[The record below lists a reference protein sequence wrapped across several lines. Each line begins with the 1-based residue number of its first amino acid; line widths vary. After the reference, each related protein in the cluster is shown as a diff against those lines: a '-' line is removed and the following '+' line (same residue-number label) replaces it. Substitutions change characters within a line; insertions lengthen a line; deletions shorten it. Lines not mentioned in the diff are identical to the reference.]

1 VNFCPRCGTR
11 VTGAYCG
18 QCGASTSIENYQVA
32 PDDTAPTEVS
42 GPPVVAVD
50 ADRSEAIGELTSV
63 APGAEPLVPKVNA
76 AGDVV
81 AGLPLGRS
89 RRSLVI
95 ETKCVMVAFL
105 LPAVISAV
113 VVLAQHVSGVAD
125 IARFPTIV
133 THHPFTNMVLGILD
147 YIPVGAVVPIAL
159 YLLWRTGQDF
169 ETLGL
174 GLPSFKDDVI
184 PGLGIGAL
192 SYVCE
197 VIMIAPFAVF
207 LAKHSSLLVNVSTQ
221 SVPKYYVIFG
231 IAISAVTSIT
241 EEVLVNGYLI
251 TRLNQLGWSPRSA
264 LILSLILRTS
274 YHVYYG
280 LGFLLTVPFGYFV
293 TRSFQK
299 HHKLNRPIMA
309 HFLYDSILFTI
320 SILR

>member
-1 VNFCPRCGTR
+1 M
-11 VTGAYCG
+11 
-18 QCGASTSIENYQVA
+18 ENYQVA
-32 PDDTAPTEVS
+32 ADTQTPSDASGGPVEPALEGTSDPD
-42 GPPVVAVD
+42 VAS
-50 ADRSEAIGELTSV
+50 A
-63 APGAEPLVPKVNA
+63 AEIAAAKPLEPKVNSS
-76 AGDVV
+76 GEVV

-89 RRSLVI
+89 RRSLVL
-95 ETKCVMVAFL
+95 ETQCVMIAFL
-105 LPAVISAV
+105 VPAVVGAL

-133 THHPFTNMVLGILD
+133 KGHPVTNMLLGILS
-147 YIPVGAVVPIAL
+147 YIPVGAPVPIAL
-159 YLLWRTGQDF
+159 YLLWRTGQDRK
-169 ETLGL
+169 TLGL
-174 GLPSFKDDVI
+174 GVPSFTEDVI

-221 SVPKYYVIFG
+221 SVPKYYVFWG
-231 IAISAVTSIT
+231 IAISAVTSVT

-251 TRLNQLGWSPRSA
+251 TRLNQLGWSPRAA

-280 LGFLLTVPFGYFV
+280 VGFLLTVPFGFFV

-309 HFLYDSILFTI
+309 HFLYDSIIFTI

>member
-1 VNFCPRCGTR
+1 VR

-18 QCGASTSIENYQVA
+18 QCGASTAIENYRVA
-32 PDDTAPTEVS
+32 SDDTAPTGAS
-42 GPPVVAVD
+42 SPPIEANGADSVVVASGASAD
-50 ADRSEAIGELTSV
+50 AAPEAES
-63 APGAEPLVPKVNA
+63 LVPRVNA

-133 THHPFTNMVLGILD
+133 THHPLTNMLLGILD

-174 GLPSFKDDVI
+174 GVPRFKDDVI

-207 LAKHSSLLVNVSTQ
+207 LANHSSLLVSVSTQ
-221 SVPKYYVIFG
+221 SVPKYYVFFG

-299 HHKLNRPIMA
+299 HHKLSRPIMA